1 MCRFAAYLGPS
12 ITLDTLVTRPVNSI
26 IHQSY
31 KSQERE
37 EPLNGDGF
45 GVGWYVPELDDSPAV
60 FRSISPAWNNT
71 NLLHLARVTRSG
83 CIFAHVRAASP
94 GLGVTGTNCHPFIHG
109 PFCFMHNGFIADFGR
124 IRRTLLS
131 RLSDTAFDVIRG
143 TTDTEVLFA
152 LFLDHFQSTTE
163 GDQVGDMG
171 RAIDKTLATVVQI
184 GEEEGVESPHQL
196 NLAVTDGHSLVA
208 SRYTTGPLEAAN
220 SLYIHTGKR
229 YVCED
234 GTCRML
240 DPDEWGAAVLVTSER
255 LSEDQGWERIP
266 PNRVVL
272 VDANHGV
279 EMRPVAG
286 RSS

>member
-1 MCRFAAYLGPS
+1 MCRFAAYLGPP

-45 GVGWYVPELDDSPAV
+45 GVGWYMPELDESPAV

-71 NLLHLARVTRSG
+71 NLLDLARVTRSG

-94 GLGVTGTNCHPFIHG
+94 GLGVTGTNCHPFTQG

-131 RLSDTAFDVIRG
+131 RLSDPSFEVIRG

-152 LFLDHFQSTTE
+152 LFLDHYQSTTD
-163 GDQVGDMG
+163 GDRVADMG
-171 RAIDKTLATVVQI
+171 RAIEKTLASIVEI
-184 GEEEGVESPHQL
+184 GGEAGIESPHQL
-196 NLAVTDGHSLVA
+196 NLAVTDGRSLVA
-208 SRYTTGPLEAAN
+208 TRFTSGPPKSAN

-229 YVCED
+229 YVCEG

-255 LSEDQGWERIP
+255 LSEDPGWDRIP
-266 PNRVVL
+266 PNQIVEVN
-272 VDANHGV
+272 AQHGV
-279 EMRPVAG
+279 EMRAIAL
-286 RSS
+286 S